1 MTQPSS
7 LASPDASTVLTKA
20 LLRASERL
28 GLSQAALAR
37 TIGVSEATASRVA
50 RGRSVI
56 DPTTKEGELALM
68 LLRAFRSLDAL
79 VGGDAEA
86 TRAWMRAENDHLRGV
101 PAARV
106 QTVEG
111 LADVVAYLDALR
123 ARL

>member
-1 MTQPSS
+1 MPQLSP
-7 LASPDASTVLTKA
+7 LASADSSAVLTKA
-20 LLRASERL
+20 LLRAAGRL

-50 RGRSVI
+50 RGRGVI
-56 DPTTKEGELALM
+56 DPTTKEGELALL

-79 VGGDAEA
+79 VGGDVDA
-86 TRAWMRAENDHLRGV
+86 TRAWMHAENDHLRGV

-111 LADVVAYLDALR
+111 LADVVVYLDALR

>member
-1 MTQPSS
+1 MPQTTQ
-7 LASPDASTVLTKA
+7 LASPDASAVLTKA

-50 RGRSVI
+50 RGRSTV
-56 DPTTKEGELALM
+56 DPATKEGELALL

-79 VGGDAEA
+79 VGGDADA
-86 TRAWMRAENDHLRGV
+86 ARAWMHAENDHLRGV
-101 PAARV
+101 PAARI
-106 QTVEG
+106 QSVEG
-111 LADVVAYLDALR
+111 LADVAIYLDALR